1 MSCNN
6 RKDDA
11 NSAETQHIDQLHG
24 RQTGNA
30 INAWLIFTCTVFGA
44 ASFLFGFD
52 DKIISPIAALTPFVS
67 DLYHDRIDRKKLIQ
81 T

>member
-1 MSCNN
+1 MSCNS

-11 NSAETQHIDQLHG
+11 NSAETQHIDLLHDS
-24 RQTGNA
+24 QVGNA

-52 DKIISPIAALTPFVS
+52 DKIISPVAALTPFVS
-67 DLYHDRIDRKKLIQ
+67 DLYHDRID
-81 T
+81 